1 MNLAIFGTSSITSK
15 HIDVIKK
22 HNIRIIGI
30 TSLRKNSRNLKSI
43 SKKYVIK
50 NFKDWKKL
58 INYSKKYKRCNYL
71 ITGRTKDNFRILNKL
86 RNLNCYKLVEKP
98 LFLKNK
104 YFLEFKKDKKIFVGY
119 NRIFYNNVIYLKKKF
134 SKKKNLNVIVKI
146 PEDNKINI
154 ISNSCHIISILLFLF
169 GDLKIVYK
177 YKNSK
182 FINIIL
188 KGRKNVFVN
197 LFFNFKNSDNFSIE
211 IFEKKN
217 RYQLKPI
224 EQLKIYKGMIN
235 KFSKNI
241 RHYMPNLR
249 YVKNENN
256 LDNFKPGFNNQIK
269 EFIKFTK
276 GKRIL
281 NNIDFAHKIFKICMK
296 VVK

>member
-22 HNIRIIGI
+22 HNIKIIGI

-43 SKKYVIK
+43 SKKYFIK

-58 INYSKKYKRCNYL
+58 INYSKKHKRCNYL

-104 YFLEFKKDKKIFVGY
+104 YFLEFKRDKKIFVGY
-119 NRIFYNNVIYLKKKF
+119 NRIFYNNIIYLKKKI
-134 SKKKNLNVIVKI
+134 SKKKNLNIIVKI

-154 ISNSCHIISILLFLF
+154 VNNSCHIISILLFLF
-169 GDLKIVYK
+169 GDLNVVYK
-177 YKNSK
+177 YKHSK

-211 IFEKKN
+211 IFEKK
-217 RYQLKPI
+217 K
-224 EQLKIYKGMIN
+224 
-235 KFSKNI
+235 
-241 RHYMPNLR
+241 
-249 YVKNENN
+249 
-256 LDNFKPGFNNQIK
+256 
-269 EFIKFTK
+269 
-276 GKRIL
+276 
-281 NNIDFAHKIFKICMK
+281 
-296 VVK
+296 

>member
-22 HNIRIIGI
+22 NNINIIGI
-30 TSLRKNSRNLKSI
+30 TSLRKNSKNLKSI
-43 SKKYVIK
+43 SKKYIIK

-58 INYSKKYKRCNYL
+58 INYSKKYKQCNYL
-71 ITGRTKDNFRILNKL
+71 ITGRTKDNFKILNKL
-86 RNLNCYKLVEKP
+86 RSLNCYKFVEKP

-104 YFLEFKKDKKIFVGY
+104 YFLEYKEDKKIFIGY
-119 NRIFYNNVIYLKKKF
+119 NRIFYNNIIYLKKKI

-154 ISNSCHIISILLFLF
+154 VNNSCHIISILLFLF
-169 GDLKIVYK
+169 GDLNLVYK
-177 YKNSK
+177 YKHSK

-224 EQLKIYKGMIN
+224 EQLKIYKGMVN

-241 RHYMPNLR
+241 RHYIPGLR
-249 YVKNENN
+249 YEKNENN
-256 LDNFKPGFNNQIK
+256 FDSFKPGFNNQIK

-276 GKRIL
+276 GKKIL
-281 NNIDFAHKIFKICMK
+281 NNIEFAHKIFKICMK
-296 VVK
+296 VIK